1 MLLLGFSPLFFHCY
15 ENHFLLYPGAAVD
28 CSGREGAAISRSARF
43 GPVHRDGLARRH
55 PAPAAEPAA
64 APAPANSLACQ
75 VLTGRVT
82 DPFAYPLTGATVM
95 LRDHSKAFRT
105 DAFSTNAE
113 GEFILT
119 SKQPIPLSTVL
130 EVTAAGYT
138 SFEVPLANCQSLD
151 VTLAPLPG
159 TRFKADGRI
168 KKTAAIGRIR

>member
-1 MLLLGFSPLFFHCY
+1 MKTTSFLTLALLLI
-15 ENHFLLYPGAAVD
+15 AAAGQAQQSAAPD
-28 CSGREGAAISRSARF
+28 SAQSTATALPAAIQ
-43 GPVHRDGLARRH
+43 P
-55 PAPAAEPAA
+55 PAAEPAA
-64 APAPANSLACQ
+64 APAPAANSLACQ

>member
-1 MLLLGFSPLFFHCY
+1 MKTTSFFTLALLLTAAAGQAQQSPAT
-15 ENHFLLYPGAAVD
+15 PD
-28 CSGREGAAISRSARF
+28 SAQSSATA
-43 GPVHRDGLARRH
+43 L
-55 PAPAAEPAA
+55 PATTKGPAASPAA
-64 APAPANSLACQ
+64 APTPANRLACQ

-95 LRDHSKAFRT
+95 LRDRNQAFRT

-113 GEFILT
+113 GEFLLT

-130 EVTAAGYT
+130 EVTAAGYS

-168 KKTAAIGRIR
+168 KKTAAIGRVR

>member
-1 MLLLGFSPLFFHCY
+1 MKTTSFFTLALLLI
-15 ENHFLLYPGAAVD
+15 AAAGQAQQSAAAPD
-28 CSGREGAAISRSARF
+28 SAQSIAPALPAAIQP
-43 GPVHRDGLARRH
+43 PV
-55 PAPAAEPAA
+55 AEPAV
-64 APAPANSLACQ
+64 APAPALAPNSLACQ

>member
-1 MLLLGFSPLFFHCY
+1 MKTTSFLTLALLLI
-15 ENHFLLYPGAAVD
+15 AAAGQAQQSAAPD
-28 CSGREGAAISRSARF
+28 SAQSTATALPAAIQS
-43 GPVHRDGLARRH
+43 
-55 PAPAAEPAA
+55 PAA
-64 APAPANSLACQ
+64 APAPAPAPANSLTCQ

>member
-1 MLLLGFSPLFFHCY
+1 MKTTSFFTLALLLI
-15 ENHFLLYPGAAVD
+15 AAAGKAQQSAAAPD
-28 CSGREGAAISRSARF
+28 SAQSTATALPAAIQ
-43 GPVHRDGLARRH
+43 P
-55 PAPAAEPAA
+55 PAAEPAA

>member
-1 MLLLGFSPLFFHCY
+1 MKTTSFFTLALLL
-15 ENHFLLYPGAAVD
+15 
-28 CSGREGAAISRSARF
+28 I
-43 GPVHRDGLARRH
+43 
-55 PAPAAEPAA
+55 AA
-64 APAPANSLACQ
+64 AGQAQQPTATPDSTQSPATALAAASQPPAVSPAVAPANSLACQ

-95 LRDHSKAFRT
+95 LRDHNKAFRT

-113 GEFILT
+113 GEFMLT

-159 TRFKADGRI
+159 THFKADGRI
-168 KKTAAIGRIR
+168 KKTAATGRIH